1 LKFFRPYPCPL
12 SKICEPINQA
22 TSFFKNRTAVKNRW
36 DCPVR
41 EKQESLGTQAR
52 LSKKTGQNGS

>member
-1 LKFFRPYPCPL
+1 MKFFRPDPCPL

-22 TSFFKNRTAVKNRW
+22 PSCFKNRDAVKK
-36 DCPVR
+36 PMGLYGPK
-41 EKQESLGTQAR
+41 KQDGFGNQAR